1 MKRAGYLLILL
12 LLVTAGNARAL
23 RTNGEHPT
31 KSSGEYAL
39 QQNEAPPA
47 KPNREDQPETGETRP
62 IQANREGR
70 VKTNPGYLVKGSV
83 RDSVSDQ
90 PEMYATLRIY
100 APPASGPIRLFVSDD
115 QGRFQTTLSRP
126 GNYILQASSV
136 GKEVRNLPFTVSGET
151 AELDLGVLRMQED
164 VKQLGEV
171 SVFAAK
177 PLVKAEADKTVY
189 HLADDP
195 DSETNTLLEM
205 LRKVPLVSVD
215 SEEKIRVN
223 GTANFRIYLNG
234 KPSNMLSNN
243 PTEVLRGIPAR
254 TIKKVEVITDPGA
267 RYDAEGVGGI
277 LNIVTQKAELEG
289 YNVNLNAT
297 WMNRMKAAGGFASL
311 KYGAFSLTGNYSYDE
326 YASKTEEEYVRR
338 QPGTPEEE
346 NLSTYSDVRI
356 KEPGHYAGL
365 EGSYEIDSLN
375 LLSVA
380 GTLNI
385 RKEKETYATSY
396 RMEDRWH
403 APVYSY
409 REDKTNH
416 RKGGGG
422 SFKTDYQHLF
432 KHNKEEVL
440 TLSYQYDYSPDDQ
453 NADAMRYDRKGDA
466 PSLHYIHTWD
476 RQINKA
482 TRHEHTAQ
490 MDYVT
495 PLPSFFSFADAHRAE
510 SGLKYIRRSN
520 RSEALSYTKTEATQ
534 AWEPASFQPVLDY
547 RHIQHI
553 LAVYAGYTLQ
563 RGKWG
568 ANSGLRMEHTWQTV
582 AYQKGEGDDF
592 DYKETDWVPSLSVSF
607 KATPRHQVRMGYN
620 LRLRR
625 PGINFL
631 NPYRWVDGNG
641 IHYGNP
647 ELTSEKQHR
656 LSFTYNYFSAKL
668 NLQATGLYTRG
679 KNCVGNY
686 QFVDADG
693 ILNSTY
699 GNIEQMRGGGIST
712 YVGYNPGPATTVSV
726 NGLMNYLFIQ
736 AKPDATTVVAGQRNG
751 GFCGGVYVNFSQ
763 RFRKN
768 WRFTFGGGYGHP
780 EPTLGTDS
788 YHHYF
793 YDMKLA
799 KTFLNDRLT
808 VGLRFL
814 NVFSPYL
821 TLTTHDTY
829 ADFQATA
836 TRRRF
841 ERKAGLSVSYR
852 FGGLKNTIRKAL
864 RSIRNDDLIKNE

>member
-1 MKRAGYLLILL
+1 MFIAG
-12 LLVTAGNARAL
+12 TARTL
-23 RTNGEHPT
+23 RINGEHPT

-39 QQNEAPPA
+39 KRTEAPSA
-47 KPNREDQPETGETRP
+47 KPARKDRPEAGEARSTEANGEDP
-62 IQANREGR
+62 

-83 RDSVSDQ
+83 CDSISKQ

-100 APPASGPIRLFVSDD
+100 EPHASSPLRLFVSDE

-136 GKEVRNLPFTVSGET
+136 GKEVRNLPFTVSSVSS
-151 AELDLGVLRMQED
+151 ELDLGVLWMQED

-177 PLVKAEADKTVY
+177 PLVKAEVDKTVY
-189 HLADDP
+189 NLADDP

-223 GTANFRIYLNG
+223 GTTSFRIYLNG
-234 KPSNMLSNN
+234 KPSNMLSNS
-243 PTEVLRGIPAR
+243 PTEVLRGLPAHAVE
-254 TIKKVEVITDPGA
+254 KVEVITDPGA
-267 RYDAEGVGGI
+267 RYDAEGVSGI

-297 WMNRMKAAGGFASL
+297 WMNRMKVAGGFASL
-311 KYGAFSLTGNYSYDE
+311 KYGAFSLSGNYSYDE
-326 YASKTEEEYVRR
+326 YTYKIEEEYVRR
-338 QPGTPEEE
+338 QLRTPGEE
-346 NLSTYSDVRI
+346 NLSAYSDIRI

-375 LLSVA
+375 LLSVS
-380 GTLNI
+380 GSLNI
-385 RKEKETYATSY
+385 HKEKETYATSY

-403 APVYSY
+403 VPVYSY

-416 RKGGGG
+416 EQSGGG

-432 KHNKEEVL
+432 ERNTDEVL
-440 TLSYQYDYSPDDQ
+440 TLSYQYDYAPDDQ
-453 NADAMRYDRKGDA
+453 NTHAMRFDREGGT
-466 PSLHYIHTWD
+466 PSLQYIHNWD

-482 TRHEHTAQ
+482 KHHEHTVQA
-490 MDYVT
+490 DYVT
-495 PLPSFFSFADAHRAE
+495 PLPSFFSFADAHRTE

-520 RSEALSYTKTEATQ
+520 RSEALSYTKTEAAE
-534 AWEPASFQPVLDY
+534 AWEPASFQPALDY
-547 RHIQHI
+547 RHIQNI
-553 LAVYAGYTLQ
+553 LAAYAGYTLQ

-582 AYQKGEGDDF
+582 TYKKGEGDNF
-592 DYKETDWVPSLSVSF
+592 DYKVTDWVPSLSVSF
-607 KATPRHQVRMGYN
+607 KATPHHQFRMGYN

-656 LSFTYNYFSAKL
+656 LSLAYHYFSAKL

-686 QFVDADG
+686 QFVDSNG

-699 GNIEQMRGGGIST
+699 GNIEQVRGGGISA
-712 YVGYNPGPATTVSV
+712 YVGYNPTPTTTVSV
-726 NGLMNYLFIQ
+726 NSVMNYLSIW
-736 AKPDATTVVAGQRNG
+736 AAPDATTAGAGQRNR
-751 GFCGGVYVNFSQ
+751 GFCGGLYIHFSQ
-763 RFRKN
+763 RLGKT
-768 WRFTFGGGYGHP
+768 WRFTFGGGYGRP

-788 YHHYF
+788 FHHYF
-793 YDMKLA
+793 YDMKVA

-808 VGLRFL
+808 VGLRFQHI
-814 NVFSPYL
+814 FSPYL
-821 TLTTHDTY
+821 TLTTHDAY
-829 ADFQATA
+829 ADFQAA
-836 TRRRF
+836 DTRRRL

-852 FGGLKNTIRKAL
+852 FGGLKNTVRKAL
-864 RSIRNDDLIKNE
+864 RSIRNDDLIKAE